1 MSKVDDEAP
10 CKLHIMLLAAIT
22 HSNLNTDSSR
32 ISFCDME
39 EDHET
44 YVSDSLRLKGVKN
57 HIEMESYETHS
68 LV

>member
-1 MSKVDDEAP
+1 
-10 CKLHIMLLAAIT
+10 
-22 HSNLNTDSSR
+22 
-32 ISFCDME
+32 ME

-44 YVSDSLRLKGVKN
+44 YVSDGLRLKGVKN

>member
-10 CKLHIMLLAAIT
+10 CKWHILLLAAIT
-22 HSNLNTDSSR
+22 HSNLNTDSCR
-32 ISFCDME
+32 ISFCNME

-44 YVSDSLRLKGVKN
+44 YVSDGLRLKGVKN
-57 HIEMESYETHS
+57 HIEMESYETLS

>member
-1 MSKVDDEAP
+1 
-10 CKLHIMLLAAIT
+10 MLLAAIT
-22 HSNLNTDSSR
+22 YRNLNTDSSR

-44 YVSDSLRLKGVKN
+44 YMSDGLRLKGIKN
-57 HIEMESYETHS
+57 HIETESYETHS